1 MQPVAF
7 HQTIADGSSVA
18 EAVKATGLRDPL
30 LDSPALLGVTMPF
43 EKGEEIYGES
53 EKAECIY
60 KVLAGAVRTYNILQD
75 GRRQIGGF
83 YLPGDLFGL
92 EADERYSMSAE
103 AVVNANI
110 LVIRRKAIATA
121 SQRDPRIMGML
132 LSSTARELNRA
143 RNHALLLV
151 KTAQERVASFLLEMA
166 SRLPG
171 DTVELPMCR
180 QDIADY
186 LGLTIETVSRTLT
199 QLGNLRAIEI
209 PSSRRIILRNP
220 KALAQLNS

>member
-1 MQPVAF
+1 MQTVAF
-7 HQTIADGSSVA
+7 HQTIADGSSTGEPVA
-18 EAVKATGLRDPL
+18 AVGVREPL
-30 LDSPALLGVTMPF
+30 ADSPGFLGVTMPF
-43 EKGEEIYGES
+43 EKGEEVYGEG
-53 EKAECIY
+53 EKAECVY
-60 KVLAGAVRTYNILQD
+60 RVLGGAVRTYNILKD

-103 AVVNANI
+103 AVVNSNI
-110 LVIRRKAIATA
+110 LVIRRKSVMAAA
-121 SQRDPRIMGML
+121 QRDPRILSML
-132 LSSTARELNRA
+132 LGATSRELNRA
-143 RNHALLLV
+143 RDHALLLV
-151 KTAQERVASFLLEMA
+151 KTAQERVAAFLLEMA

-171 DTVELPMCR
+171 ESVELPMCR

-199 QLGNLRAIEI
+199 QLGNLRTIEI
-209 PSSRRIILRNP
+209 PSSRRIVLKNP

>member
-7 HQTIADGSSVA
+7 HQTIAEGSSTGERVA
-18 EAVKATGLRDPL
+18 AIGMREPL
-30 LDSPALLGVTMPF
+30 ADSPNFLGVTMPF
-43 EKGEEIYGES
+43 EKGEEVYGEG
-53 EKAECIY
+53 EKAECVY
-60 KVLAGAVRTYNILQD
+60 RVLGGAVRTYNILKD

-103 AVVNANI
+103 AVVNSNV
-110 LVIRRKAIATA
+110 LVIRRKSIMAAA
-121 SQRDPRIMGML
+121 QRDPRILSML
-132 LSSTARELNRA
+132 LGATSRELNRA
-143 RNHALLLV
+143 RDHALLLV
-151 KTAQERVASFLLEMA
+151 KTAQERVAAFLLEMA

-171 DTVELPMCR
+171 ESVELPMCR

-199 QLGNLRAIEI
+199 QLGNLQTIEI
-209 PSSRRIILRNP
+209 PSSRRIVLKNP